1 MDLTRF
7 GIKPKIKR
15 NTSSYYRD
23 VASLKSS
30 SIYIENKALGES
42 INDFIQSNIMVTRS
56 EDKKGIIS
64 KVKKGAKNVLDKI
77 IAFFIKV
84 KNFFVKKIKQVKE
97 YFFGKKVESVKKKA
111 EKFDKEIKTMI
122 KTAAKT
128 ATKATTVKPSTVKA
142 TTIYNTPSVTNNT
155 KTSTVN
161 NDAIIEEEEEPEE
174 PINNKTEESRTST
187 NPLRKIRRTQP
198 GLPYKQSVGRPMIL
212 DQFFEFPEI
221 LTAGSLEELKNK
233 YEKTNAGEELLNVL
247 KSFNKEVNGYLND
260 HRNAANK
267 KDGGSTDRRHEA
279 ITKIGDTF
287 KNSFDKFQKSL
298 EILKTIGSRIDQNAK
313 MVKLSFS
320 KDRKKIELT
329 KANIGNTILLID
341 NVRKIVDMLE
351 KDGIEDLNSTI
362 SKLNALKKVA
372 IEQNY
377 DWTSSYGDMYNRAT
391 KFVNHLM
398 GNMNQMI
405 SLTNSI
411 VTSLDHILIKN
422 TMNLSE
428 VSPDGYMKIDRRT
441 F

>member
-7 GIKPKIKR
+7 GIKPNIKR
-15 NTSSYYRD
+15 NNSTYYRD
-23 VASLKSS
+23 ITSLKSS

-42 INDFIQSNIMVTRS
+42 INEFIQSNIMVIRS

-64 KVKKGAKNVLDKI
+64 KVKKGAKDIIDKI
-77 IAFFIKV
+77 ITFFVKV

-111 EKFDKEIKTMI
+111 EKFNKEIKNI
-122 KTAAKT
+122 NVSK
-128 ATKATTVKPSTVKA
+128 TKASKS
-142 TTIYNTPSVTNNT
+142 S
-155 KTSTVN
+155 
-161 NDAIIEEEEEPEE
+161 DAP
-174 PINNKTEESRTST
+174 N
-187 NPLRKIRRTQP
+187 
-198 GLPYKQSVGRPMIL
+198 KQSNRRPIVL
-212 DQFFEFPEI
+212 DQYFEFPEI
-221 LTAGSLEELKNK
+221 LVAGSLEELKNK

-247 KSFNKEVNGYLND
+247 KSFNIEVNSYLND

-298 EILKTIGSRIDQNAK
+298 EILKIIGSRIDQNAK
-313 MVKLSFS
+313 IVKLSFS
-320 KDRKKIELT
+320 KDSKKIDLT

-391 KFVNHLM
+391 KFVNNLM

>member
-7 GIKPKIKR
+7 GIKPNIKR
-15 NTSSYYRD
+15 NTSTYYRD
-23 VASLKSS
+23 IASLKSS
-30 SIYIENKALGES
+30 SIFIENKAIGES

-64 KVKKGAKNVLDKI
+64 KVKKGAKDIIDKI
-77 IAFFIKV
+77 IAFFVKV

-97 YFFGKKVESVKKKA
+97 YFFGKKVKSVKKKV
-111 EKFDKEIKTMI
+111 EKFDKE
-122 KTAAKT
+122 
-128 ATKATTVKPSTVKA
+128 TKNINISENRVKA
-142 TTIYNTPSVTNNT
+142 SKFN
-155 KTSTVN
+155 
-161 NDAIIEEEEEPEE
+161 
-174 PINNKTEESRTST
+174 
-187 NPLRKIRRTQP
+187 
-198 GLPYKQSVGRPMIL
+198 KQSNRRPIVL
-212 DQFFEFPEI
+212 DQYFEFPEI
-221 LTAGSLEELKNK
+221 LVAGSLEELKNK

-247 KSFNKEVNGYLND
+247 KSFNTEVNSYLND

-267 KDGGSTDRRHEA
+267 KDGGATDRRHEA

-313 MVKLSFS
+313 IVKLSFS

-391 KFVNHLM
+391 KFVNNLM

-422 TMNLSE
+422 TMQLSD
-428 VSPDGYMKIDRRT
+428 VSLDGYMKIDRRT

>member
-7 GIKPKIKR
+7 GIKPNIKR
-15 NTSSYYRD
+15 NNSTYYRD
-23 VASLKSS
+23 IASLKSS

-56 EDKKGIIS
+56 EDKRGIIS
-64 KVKKGAKNVLDKI
+64 KVKKGAKDIIDKI
-77 IAFFIKV
+77 IAFFVKV

-111 EKFDKEIKTMI
+111 EKFDKEIKNI
-122 KTAAKT
+122 NVSK
-128 ATKATTVKPSTVKA
+128 TKASKS
-142 TTIYNTPSVTNNT
+142 S
-155 KTSTVN
+155 
-161 NDAIIEEEEEPEE
+161 DAP
-174 PINNKTEESRTST
+174 N
-187 NPLRKIRRTQP
+187 
-198 GLPYKQSVGRPMIL
+198 KQSNRRPIVL
-212 DQFFEFPEI
+212 DRYFEFPEI
-221 LTAGSLEELKNK
+221 LVAGSLEELKNK

-247 KSFNKEVNGYLND
+247 KSFNTEVNSYLND

-313 MVKLSFS
+313 IVKLSFS
-320 KDRKKIELT
+320 KDSKKIELT

-341 NVRKIVDMLE
+341 NVRKIVDILE
-351 KDGIEDLNSTI
+351 KYGIEDLNSTI

-391 KFVNHLM
+391 KFVNNLM

-428 VSPDGYMKIDRRT
+428 VSPDGYTKIDRRT

>member
-15 NTSSYYRD
+15 NTSTYYKD
-23 VASLKSS
+23 IASLKSS
-30 SIYIENKALGES
+30 SIFIENKAIGES
-42 INDFIQSNIMVTRS
+42 INDFIQSKVIVSRS
-56 EDKKGIIS
+56 EDNKGIIS
-64 KVKKGAKNVLDKI
+64 KVKKGAKDIIDKI
-77 IAFFIKV
+77 IAFFVKV

-128 ATKATTVKPSTVKA
+128 ATKATTVKPSTVKS

-161 NDAIIEEEEEPEE
+161 NDTIVEEEEEPEE
-174 PINNKTEESRTST
+174 SRTLT

-212 DQFFEFPEI
+212 DHFFEFPEI
-221 LTAGSLEELKNK
+221 LVTGSLEELKNK

-247 KSFNKEVNGYLND
+247 KSFNTEVNGYLND

-267 KDGGSTDRRHEA
+267 KDGGATDRRHEA

-313 MVKLSFS
+313 IVKLSFS
-320 KDRKKIELT
+320 KDSKKIELT

-341 NVRKIVDMLE
+341 NVRKIVDILE
-351 KDGIEDLNSTI
+351 KYGIEDLNSTI

-411 VTSLDHILIKN
+411 VSSLDHILIKN
-422 TMNLSE
+422 TM
-428 VSPDGYMKIDRRT
+428 
-441 F
+441 